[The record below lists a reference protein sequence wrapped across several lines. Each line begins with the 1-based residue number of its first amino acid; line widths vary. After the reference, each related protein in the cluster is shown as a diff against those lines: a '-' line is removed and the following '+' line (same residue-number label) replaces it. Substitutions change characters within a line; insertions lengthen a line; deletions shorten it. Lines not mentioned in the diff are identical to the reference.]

1 MGWGE
6 PLDRFL
12 GGVIFPVVTKQDQQA
27 GSYPSHWAR
36 VRQQGQAAEISEG
49 NQANVIS
56 E

>member
-27 GSYPSHWAR
+27 GHTPASKPGLCNRGRLQRFQRATK
-36 VRQQGQAAEISEG
+36 QM
-49 NQANVIS
+49 
-56 E
+56 